1 MVIKEIPDIHYTVER
16 CGSDRWEVNKRGFN
30 KAIASFSD
38 KNDAV
43 DYARSLAE
51 MELKEPATVSVRD

>member
-1 MVIKEIPDIHYTVER
+1 MGIKQVGEVQYTVER
-16 CGSDRWEVNKRGFN
+16 SGHDRWEVNKRGFE

-51 MELKEPATVSVRD
+51 MELREPAAVTVVD

>member
-1 MVIKEIPDIHYTVER
+1 MIIKEIPDVQYTVER
-16 CGSDRWEVNKRGFN
+16 CSSDRWEVSKRGFN

-51 MELKEPATVSVRD
+51 MEMQQPAAVTVRD